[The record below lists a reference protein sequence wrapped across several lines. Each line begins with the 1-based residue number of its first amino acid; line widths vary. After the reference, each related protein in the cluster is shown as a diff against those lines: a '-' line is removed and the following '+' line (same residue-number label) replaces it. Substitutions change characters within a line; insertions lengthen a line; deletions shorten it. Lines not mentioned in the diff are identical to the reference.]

1 MKGLPATY
9 VENEDEAE
17 TIEITLKD
25 KLANLRVILTYT
37 VFENYDAITRS
48 CKVINDS
55 NEEVDILRI
64 LSTSVDFRH
73 SDFDLIQLSGS
84 WARERHIVR
93 TPLRSGT
100 QCVESRRG
108 ASSHAQNP
116 FIALISNG
124 GDEDNGEVYGFN
136 LIYSGNFLA
145 NVEVDMH
152 GQARA
157 QIGINPFDFTW
168 NLE

>member
-1 MKGLPATY
+1 MEALTYPSYGNPDLRSPAIQIKLSNGTTVTDFRYESHEIYKGKRNLKGLPATY

-73 SDFDLIQLSGS
+73 GDFDLIQLSGS

-93 TPLRSGT
+93 LM
-100 QCVESRRG
+100 
-108 ASSHAQNP
+108 
-116 FIALISNG
+116 
-124 GDEDNGEVYGFN
+124 D
-136 LIYSGNFLA
+136 
-145 NVEVDMH
+145 
-152 GQARA
+152 
-157 QIGINPFDFTW
+157 
-168 NLE
+168 

>member
-1 MKGLPATY
+1 MPERNLIISDFAVSIYSKLTFLLY
-9 VENEDEAE
+9 HLSNEAE

-93 TPLRSGT
+93 LM
-100 QCVESRRG
+100 
-108 ASSHAQNP
+108 
-116 FIALISNG
+116 
-124 GDEDNGEVYGFN
+124 D
-136 LIYSGNFLA
+136 
-145 NVEVDMH
+145 
-152 GQARA
+152 
-157 QIGINPFDFTW
+157 
-168 NLE
+168 